1 MAMLRLMARER
12 EAAALVPPIVVRD
25 ELKSKVLV
33 EYCRIP
39 EITET
44 FYAIVQKRRFP
55 NQLLSGLISAFPS

>member
-1 MAMLRLMARER
+1 MLRLMARER

-44 FYAIVQKRRFP
+44 FYAIKFQKRRFP
-55 NQLLSGLISAFPS
+55 NQLLPGLISAFPS